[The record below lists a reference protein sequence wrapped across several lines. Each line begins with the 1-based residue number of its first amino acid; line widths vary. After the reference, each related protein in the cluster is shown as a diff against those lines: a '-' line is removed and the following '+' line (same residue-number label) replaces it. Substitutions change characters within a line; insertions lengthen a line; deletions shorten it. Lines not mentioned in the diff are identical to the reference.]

1 MQTAQIL
8 AAIFGYIAVT
18 RMKRR
23 VSGMGSF
30 ALIAIY
36 AIVLIFVWDQ
46 DSKDIDD
53 IWSNLTVLIFIFL
66 IQLTVT
72 NAFNTYAVYL
82 NELYPTQIR
91 VIAIGFVKMFGAVTT
106 MLSEVIVNACLNSGF
121 KIMILFAILGAIS
134 VFLYYLL
141 P

>member
-1 MQTAQIL
+1 
-8 AAIFGYIAVT
+8 
-18 RMKRR
+18 
-23 VSGMGSF
+23 MGSF

-36 AIVLIFVWDQ
+36 AVVLIFVWDQ

-106 MLSEVIVNACLNSGF
+106 MLS
-121 KIMILFAILGAIS
+121 
-134 VFLYYLL
+134 
-141 P
+141 

>member
-1 MQTAQIL
+1 
-8 AAIFGYIAVT
+8 
-18 RMKRR
+18 MKRR

-82 NELYPTQIR
+82 N
-91 VIAIGFVKMFGAVTT
+91 
-106 MLSEVIVNACLNSGF
+106 
-121 KIMILFAILGAIS
+121 
-134 VFLYYLL
+134 
-141 P
+141 